1 MTESFKEIKLIA
13 SDMDGT
19 LLSDQGELP
28 KELKS
33 YVDDL
38 QDQGVIFGIASGKPY
53 YALEAVFKD
62 RIKEMALV
70 CSGGTFVSYE
80 EETIYNSTI
89 SQSAYRELISL
100 IKGASKG
107 IPALIANDKAYFDSQ
122 AKPYY
127 NDFSDYVKIEFV
139 DDLGQVEAEVNKVTA
154 YFPDYDNKDYL
165 QENQEQISGPYTDM
179 PSGAKWIDI
188 TMEGQSKGHGLDK
201 LLEKLNYSPS
211 ELVVIGDSGN
221 DTEMLSLTPHSF
233 AMKNASDQVKSYAN
247 YTTSQS
253 NNDQGV
259 LEVYKKVLAARKES
273 K

>member
-1 MTESFKEIKLIA
+1 MTESFEEIKLVA

-19 LLSDQGELP
+19 LLNDQGKLP
-28 KELKS
+28 KQLVS
-33 YVDDL
+33 YMDDL
-38 QDQGVIFGIASGKPY
+38 QDQGIIFGIASGKPY

-70 CSGGTFVSYE
+70 CSGGTFVSYQ
-80 EETIYNSTI
+80 EETVYNSTI
-89 SQSAYRELISL
+89 SKAGYRNLVRL
-100 IKGASKG
+100 IKKASKV
-107 IPALIANDKAYFDSQ
+107 IPALIANDKAYFDYQ
-122 AKPYY
+122 TKPYY
-127 NDFSDYVKIEFV
+127 DDFSDYVKIEFV
-139 DDLGQVEAEVNKVTA
+139 EDLSQVEAEVNKVTA

-165 QENQEQISGPYTDM
+165 KEYQEQISGPYTVM

-188 TMEGQSKGHGLDK
+188 TMEGQSKGHGLEK
-201 LLEKLNYSPS
+201 LLEKLNYSPR

-233 AMKNASDQVKSYAN
+233 AMKNATDQVKSYAN

-259 LEVYKKVLAARKES
+259 LEVYKKVLAAKNES